1 MVNEEIVG
9 GIISGMER
17 GESIQKAMITLYNS
31 GYKKEE
37 IEEAAAIVVSLGI
50 KTKEIVQPVL
60 SQPLKIEEK
69 PKDTKLNSS
78 QINPQTFNS
87 PLTNSNQLSKENT
100 PFVTQSFLTSSNTK
114 KSFEKDKTLQKVSN
128 YSKDPPKEKIMI
140 VLLIALLVFLVGI
153 LVAIF
158 LFKDELINFFSTFFV

>member
-17 GESIQKAMITLYNS
+17 GESMQKAMMTLFNA

-37 IEEAAAIVVSLGI
+37 IEEAAALIVNLGI
-50 KTKEIVQPVL
+50 QTKDIPKKVISEISKV
-60 SQPLKIEEK
+60 EEK
-69 PKDTKLNSS
+69 PKDTKLNQS
-78 QINPQTFNS
+78 QINPQTFGAPVLTAAEKEKAM
-87 PLTNSNQLSKENT
+87 PLTAPS
-100 PFVTQSFLTSSNTK
+100 LTSSSTK
-114 KSFEKDKTLQKVSN
+114 RLSEKEKTVQKVSS
-128 YSKDPPKEKIMI
+128 YGKDSGSKEKVMI
-140 VLLIALLVFLVGI
+140 FLLIALLVFLVGI